1 MMKKFFHGLFT
12 ASFTITYGLI
22 DPNFFDKPRDFRFW
36 HEAIFNFTLEA
47 QMPLEKESNSTNLK
61 NNYTI
66 GFTYTNDKYWKL
78 YFGIFSPKPLPTKTP
93 LPLFPNPFF
102 ISSISVCSISLEDLF
117 LIFSFQRCSFTKTKQ
132 IFLHY
137 FTYRISK
144 KFETYKCCCFLSIL

>member
-12 ASFTITYGLI
+12 ASFTITYGLV
-22 DPNFFDKPRDFRFW
+22 DPYFFDKPRDFRFW

-47 QMPLEKESNSTNLK
+47 QMPSEKNQKIKVLIK
-61 NNYTI
+61 PI
-66 GFTYTNDKYWKL
+66 QLILFKTNDKYWKF
-78 YFGIFSPKPLPTKTP
+78 YFGMFSPKPLPTKTP

-132 IFLHY
+132 IFLH
-137 FTYRISK
+137 FFI
-144 KFETYKCCCFLSIL
+144 